1 MRSTRT
7 ASDTAASGGRSRK
20 ESSCEGG
27 ATVSRPGRSCAP
39 TLSSGHDDS
48 PRPRAGAGPLARGVA
63 RRAARQ
69 LALLLA
75 WAAGHALLRLFLSS
89 TLTAD
94 DAREAVLA
102 QTLQWGY
109 QARQPPLY
117 NWLVWAPSDSSAP
130 ASSR

>member
-1 MRSTRT
+1 MTT
-7 ASDTAASGGRSRK
+7 ALAPA
-20 ESSCEGG
+20 
-27 ATVSRPGRSCAP
+27 PGRDRWRGGWLAE
-39 TLSSGHDDS
+39 
-48 PRPRAGAGPLARGVA
+48 PRGT
-63 RRAARQ
+63 

-94 DAREAVLA
+94 DACEAVLA

-109 QARQPPLY
+109 QARQPPHH
-117 NWLVWAPSDSSAP
+117 NSLVWAPSDSSAP